1 MPPQYSVV
9 IPVYNSAPIVGTTI
23 EQTLAFFERRGS
35 SCEIVAVN
43 DGSTDSSWDVL
54 REIARAHTCVT
65 AIDLASNRGQH
76 TATLCGL
83 ARTTG
88 DAIITLD
95 DDLQQPPG
103 EIARLIE
110 KYDEGHDLVCGRFL
124 QHRGAVRRLGSWT
137 IGLID
142 RWLFHRPTAFV
153 FTSFRLMRRDVVERV
168 CGYRLRDP
176 YLRGLL
182 VLCASNP
189 ANVWVEHRP
198 RPVGRSGYGP
208 VKIARFCARM
218 WRTYRDLGDDCPP
231 PSSRVIEIR
240 EVVGGGR

>member
-1 MPPQYSVV
+1 MKPQYSVV
-9 IPVYNSAPIVGTTI
+9 IPVYNSAPIVGATI

-35 SCEIVAVN
+35 SCEIIAVN
-43 DGSTDSSWDVL
+43 DGSTDGSWEVL
-54 REIARAHTCVT
+54 RRLAQAHSCVT
-65 AIDLASNRGQH
+65 AVDLTANRGQH

-83 ARTTG
+83 ARSTG
-88 DAIITLD
+88 AAVITLD

-110 KYDEGHDLVCGRFL
+110 KYADGHDLVCGRFV

-137 IGLID
+137 VALLD
-142 RWLFHRPTAFV
+142 RWLFDTPRGFV

-168 CGYRLRDP
+168 CGYRVRDP

-182 VLCASNP
+182 VLCATSP

-208 VKIARFCARM
+208 VAIARFGARM
-218 WRTYRDLGDDCPP
+218 WRTYRHLKGDH

-240 EVVGGGR
+240 EVIGGNR